1 MTDEQYDFLDTLYR
15 ENQAKLLRY
24 AKAVLENEE
33 LAMDVVQDTFHTA
46 ALRIDTVM
54 THENAPGWLMEVLKN
69 KIKDHIRS
77 RNRYIARFVSLD
89 GLENHLAVEDEYNF
103 SDGAATSVAAIL
115 SAIEQFL
122 KPDDY
127 YLLKRIIL
135 DGASHKEVA
144 EELGIT
150 VWTSQKRLERIR
162 GELETLFP
170 EHCRR
175 KKKKISKN
183 ILKIMSVFLFFG
195 NT

>member
-1 MTDEQYDFLDTLYR
+1 MTEEQNEFLETLYR
-15 ENQAKLLRY
+15 ENQLKLFRY
-24 AKAVLENEE
+24 AKSVLDDEE
-33 LAMDVVQDTFHTA
+33 TAMDVVQDTFHTA
-46 ALRIDTVM
+46 TIRIDTVM

-77 RNRYIARFVSLD
+77 RNRYIARFVSIE
-89 GLENHLAVEDEYNF
+89 GLENHLSVEDEYSL

-115 SAIEQFL
+115 SDIEKFL
-122 KPDDY
+122 KPDDF
-127 YLLKRIIL
+127 YLLKRIVL
-135 DGASHKEVA
+135 ENASHREVA

-162 GELETLFP
+162 GELEELFP
-170 EHCRR
+170 EHRRR

>member
-1 MTDEQYDFLDTLYR
+1 MTDEQYDFLDMLYR

-24 AKAVLENEE
+24 AKAILENEE

-46 ALRIDTVM
+46 AVRIDIVM
-54 THENAPGWLMEVLKN
+54 THDNAPGWLMEVLKN

-89 GLENHLAVEDEYNF
+89 GLENHLAVEDAYNL

-115 SAIEQFL
+115 STIEQFL

-162 GELETLFP
+162 GELEILFP
-170 EHCRR
+170 EHRRR
-175 KKKKISKN
+175 KKKNISKN